1 MSSTTVLQLIQQA
14 TGEMGL
20 TVPTSVFTNQSVDTI
35 QQRSLINAVG
45 YELLRKYNW
54 NALNQQNIFQVKV
67 ITITANSTN
76 TSFNLTGASSIVGV
90 TNQFQVSG
98 LGINQATYVVS
109 ATGSTIVLSQPAT
122 SSNTG
127 ATYTL
132 TQTIYP
138 MPAGFDR
145 QIDCTH
151 WDKSKHWQMLG
162 PESPQQWEWLL
173 SGYISTGP
181 RIRYRIMGGNF
192 EIWPAVGSAEVL
204 GFEFVSNAWAASTAG
219 AAQTAFQADAD
230 TCVYP
235 DRLMVLG
242 LKHKY
247 YQAKGLGDIYKGDY
261 DDELGEAKT
270 NDQGSPTLAMS
281 PQASNVLI
289 TWNNIPDTIPQ

>member
-1 MSSTTVLQLIQQA
+1 MSSTMLQLVQQG
-14 TGEMGL
+14 TSEMGL
-20 TVPTSVFTNQSVDTI
+20 SVPASVAGNLSTDTI
-35 QQRSLINAVG
+35 QQLALMNACG
-45 YELLRKYNW
+45 YELQRKYNW
-54 NALNQQNIFQVKV
+54 NALTLQNIFQVNV
-67 ITITANSTN
+67 LTLTANSTAQ
-76 TSFNLTGASSIVGV
+76 SVNLTSASTIIGV

-109 ATGSTIVLSQPAT
+109 ASGSTIVLSQPAT
-122 SSNTG
+122 GNNNG

-138 MPAGFDR
+138 MPVGFDR

-162 PESPQQWEWLL
+162 PESAQQWEWLL

-181 RIRYRIMGGNF
+181 RIRYRILGGNF
-192 EIWPAVGSAEVL
+192 EIWPAVGVNEVL
-204 GFEFVSNAWAASTAG
+204 GFEYLTSAWAASSGGTAK
-219 AAQTAFQADAD
+219 TSFTAD
-230 TCVYP
+230 TDTCIYP
-235 DRLMVLG
+235 DRLMVLFF
-242 LKHKY
+242 KHKY
-247 YQAKGLGDIYKGDY
+247 FQVKGLGDIFESDFEE
-261 DDELGEAKT
+261 ELGMAKT